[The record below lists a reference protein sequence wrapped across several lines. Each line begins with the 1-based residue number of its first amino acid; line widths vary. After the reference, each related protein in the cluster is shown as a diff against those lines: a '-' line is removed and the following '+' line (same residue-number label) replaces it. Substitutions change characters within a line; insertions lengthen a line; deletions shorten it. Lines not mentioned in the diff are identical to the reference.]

1 MSENF
6 SNIEE
11 RVTMNTIVDTPVT
24 DQKYSFDLGVYH
36 SYNEVVGYLN
46 WIAETHFEFVQMSS
60 IGKSFEGREL
70 YFIKV

>member
-11 RVTMNTIVDTPVT
+11 RVTMKTIVNTT
-24 DQKYSFDLGVYH
+24 ETEQKHFFDLGVYH

-46 WIAETHFEFVQMSS
+46 WIAETHFEFVQMAS
-60 IGKSFEGREL
+60 IGKSFEGREI